1 MKKYLRLSYMD
12 FLVSKEFAAA
22 FLGQL
27 LYLPITLGIVY
38 VVWGKLY
45 AENPG
50 LAAASGMGLKEVICY
65 YLVTNII
72 LFITNKFWYLNY
84 PIWVDI
90 NKGNLSIYLARPL
103 DYMAFRFFRE
113 GGNLA
118 LNSLL
123 GTAGIL
129 VVGGV
134 FGLCELS
141 ALKVAVFLLS
151 LAESI
156 MFVFILQFFVGTL
169 TFWTDKIFGV
179 RDVFFHVV
187 QFLSGLVLPLA
198 FFPGWARAALDL
210 LPLQFIYNY
219 PAMVLID
226 GDVSTVLRQ
235 QPVAIFWVIAGLLS
249 ARMFF
254 NFGLKRYVANGG

>member
-12 FLVSKEFAAA
+12 FLVSKEFAAG

-27 LYLPITLGIVY
+27 LYLPFSLGIIY
-38 VVWGKLY
+38 LVWSKLY
-45 AENPG
+45 AEHPE
-50 LAAASGMGLKEVICY
+50 LAAVSGMDLNAVVCY

-72 LFITNKFWYLNY
+72 LFITAKFWYLNY

-90 NKGNLSIYLARPL
+90 NKGNLSVYLARPI

-123 GTAGIL
+123 GAASVL
-129 VVGGV
+129 VIGAV
-134 FGLCELS
+134 FGLCDLS
-141 ALKVAVFLLS
+141 VLRFFIFLLS

-156 MFVFILQFFVGTL
+156 VLIFFLQFMIGTM

-179 RDVFFHVV
+179 RDVLLHIV

-198 FFPGWARAALDL
+198 FFPAWARAALEV
-210 LPLQFIYNY
+210 LPFKFIYNY
-219 PAMVLID
+219 PAMVLIQ
-226 GDVSTVLRQ
+226 GDLDAVLRGQ
-235 QPVAIFWVIAGLLS
+235 VYALLWIGAGYLA
-249 ARMFF
+249 ARKFYEH
-254 NFGLKRYVANGG
+254 GVKRYVANGG